1 MGEGGIDPE
10 YFLNRMEWWEVNRY
24 LAGIR
29 RRQRAQWETTRWQ
42 IASIANLFRGKDSP
56 TVKPSDLVTFPWEK
70 DQPNPDAP
78 TDEDVAELQ
87 AEMDA
92 INGIAQ

>member
-1 MGEGGIDPE
+1 
-10 YFLNRMEWWEVNRY
+10 MEWWEVNRC

-56 TVKPSDLVTFPWEK
+56 TVKPSDLCKFPWEK
-70 DQPNPDAP
+70 DEPNPDMP
-78 TDEDVAELQ
+78 TEEEVDELQ
-87 AEMDA
+87 AEMAA
-92 INGIAQ
+92 INGAAQK